1 MAYVL
6 TDNDRQ
12 NIKAYQTAYNQA
24 KAAGDSAGMA
34 AAHAGAEAVRAG
46 YNYSGGIDGS
56 QYIPLGNSGA
66 NTGLTAT
73 AAYGGS
79 VPAVSAQRGSNP
91 YESYLNTVR
100 EQQAQAVNAYNQ
112 MLGYSQSAYADML
125 KNAVAANNAAAQQQ
139 VSRLNSQKGDVD
151 NTYTDNARQ
160 AYVAYMQGQRAMPQ
174 LMAASGQTGGA
185 TETANLGLLT
195 NYNNNVGNINNER
208 ARAIKAIDDSINDAI
223 WQAEQANAQAA
234 QANAGNALNS
244 YLSILGNAANTW
256 DSYNSMYGNAYGR
269 YVDQENYL
277 NDYQRQLEQQAYNRQ
292 MQAAELAYERELA
305 AQQRGQALLDQN
317 YERAM
322 QRLKLGM
329 ATADDLLALGLTE
342 NAYNTFLTENFGR
355 DINGNYIMPVS
366 TGGGSSGGGRS
377 SGRSGGG
384 SSGGG
389 SSSSLAGLAWGTD
402 AFNQSIYDAAAAA
415 GQTGRMYLLQNKKNL
430 GMTES
435 QLSAAL
441 SAYDAWES
449 GMNGGATAEAPRRRS
464 AANTA
469 GASYGLWPISNAGAQ
484 AGTLVN
490 LTRATG
496 LASNLANAA
505 NAARTGNTA
514 KAEKAIDNL
523 YYNGLI
529 DEDTAVKLQEKY
541 VIGK

>member
-12 NIKAYQTAYNQA
+12 NIKAYQAAYNQA

-56 QYIPLGNSGA
+56 KYIPLGNSGA

-73 AAYGGS
+73 AAYGAS
-79 VPAVSAQRGSNP
+79 LPAVYTQRGSNP
-91 YESYLNTVR
+91 YESYLNTVQ

-125 KNAVAANNAAAQQQ
+125 KNAIAANNAAATQQIN
-139 VSRLNSQKGDVD
+139 RLNSQKGDVD

-269 YVDQENYL
+269 YVEQENYL

-355 DINGNYIMPVS
+355 DINGNYIMPAS
-366 TGGGSSGGGRS
+366 TGSGSSGGGRRS

-449 GMNGGATAEAPRRRS
+449 GMNGGATAEEPRRRS
-464 AANTA
+464 TAPSLNETYQAALRAGQGDQARTA
-469 GASYGLWPISNAGAQ
+469 DAIYA
-484 AGTLVN
+484 LVN
-490 LTRATG
+490 SGALSDDAGITLLDRIY
-496 LASNLANAA
+496 
-505 NAARTGNTA
+505 R
-514 KAEKAIDNL
+514 KK
-523 YYNGLI
+523 
-529 DEDTAVKLQEKY
+529 
-541 VIGK
+541 

>member
-12 NIKAYQTAYNQA
+12 SIKNYQTAYNQA

-56 QYIPLGNSGA
+56 KHIPLGNSGA

-91 YESYLNTVR
+91 YESYLNTVK

-125 KNAVAANNAAAQQQ
+125 KNAISANNAAATQQIN
-139 VSRLNSQKGDVD
+139 RLNSQKGDVD

-185 TETANLGLLT
+185 TETASLGLLT
-195 NYNNNVGNINNER
+195 NYNNNVGNINNAR
-208 ARAIKAIDDSINDAI
+208 ASAIKAIDDSINDAI

-234 QANAGNALNS
+234 QSNAGSALNS
-244 YLSILGNAANTW
+244 YLSILGNAMNTW

-269 YVDQENYL
+269 YVEQENYL
-277 NDYQRQLEQQAYNRQ
+277 NDYQRQLENQAYNRQ

-305 AQQRGQALLDQN
+305 SQQRGQALLEQN
-317 YERAM
+317 YERAV

-329 ATADDLLALGLTE
+329 ATNEDLLTLGLTE

-366 TGGGSSGGGRS
+366 TGSGSSGGSGR
-377 SGRSGGG
+377 RSGGG
-384 SSGGG
+384 SSSGG
-389 SSSSLAGLAWGTD
+389 SSGNSDLLWGTD
-402 AFNQSIYDAAAAA
+402 AFYQSIYDAAAAV
-415 GQTGRMYLLQNKKNL
+415 GQTPQMYLMQNKKQFN
-430 GMTES
+430 MTES
-435 QLSAAL
+435 QLSANL
-441 SAYDAWES
+441 KGLEEWEK
-449 GMNGGATAEAPRRRS
+449 GLNGGATATTSRR
-464 AANTA
+464 ATADTANTVNRSGLNQRAYIYGGTTDA
-469 GASYGLWPISNAGAQ
+469 GIAAQ
-484 AGTLVN
+484 
-490 LTRATG
+490 
-496 LASNLANAA
+496 
-505 NAARTGNTA
+505 TGNTQG
-514 KAEKAIDNL
+514 AINAVGRLVDQ
-523 YYNGLI
+523 GLI
-529 DEDTAVKLQEKY
+529 DDDRAVNLLNRY
-541 VIGK
+541 LGRS